1 MGLEALFQRA
11 AREHWK
17 KTAVVCNRTRISYG
31 CLEVRSTQVAGM
43 LRDMLDP
50 GEKKVLLLA
59 HNSILCLEALLGC
72 LKAGVTACP
81 VNWRLSPY
89 ELSTLLIQERFG
101 LIFYDRD
108 TWGLLQ

>member
-72 LKAGVTACP
+72 L
-81 VNWRLSPY
+81 RS
-89 ELSTLLIQERFG
+89 EERRVG
-101 LIFYDRD
+101 K
-108 TWGLLQ
+108 